1 MKAAV
6 YQGPEKIVLQDVEK
20 PKIEHPRDAIV
31 RITTSAICGS
41 DLHLWHGRVPIP
53 PGFTFTVGHEFVGVV
68 EEVGSGIQE
77 GTLKPGDRVVV
88 AFNTC
93 CGQCFYCR
101 RGLYAQCDYTQAF
114 GFGRLNGGQA
124 EYARVPFAD
133 TSAVKVPDDVPDE
146 QAIFVG
152 DIFSTG
158 YFGADQGGVKAG
170 DSVVVV
176 GCGPVGLFAQMSCHV
191 MGAAQVIAVD
201 SVPERLQV
209 AKSLGSTVINFQEED
224 APAKVRQLTEGRGA
238 DVVIEAVGQIPAF
251 KSAFQYVRKGGTVS
265 VIGMYIEPD
274 VGVPLGQMFLQD
286 LTLKVGVCNTR
297 AYMERMMELI
307 RHGKVDLTK
316 VVSHT
321 MPLTDVTKGYEIFAD
336 HKDNAVKVLLKP

>member
-6 YQGPEKIVLQDVEK
+6 YQGPEKIILQDVER

-53 PGFTFTVGHEFVGVV
+53 PGYTFSVGHEFVGVV
-68 EEVGSGIQE
+68 EEVGSAID
-77 GTLKPGDRVVV
+77 TLKPGDRIVV

-93 CGQCFYCR
+93 CGQCYYCR
-101 RGLYAQCDYTQAF
+101 RGLYAQCELSNTF

-133 TSAVKVPDDVPDE
+133 SSAVKVPDDVSDD

-158 YFGADQGGVKAG
+158 FFGAEQGGVKAG
-170 DSVVVV
+170 DTVVVI
-176 GCGPVGLFAQMSCHV
+176 GCGPVGLFCQMSCHV

-201 SVPERLQV
+201 SVAERLKV
-209 AKSLGSTVINFQEED
+209 AKSLGSVPLNFQEED
-224 APAKVRQLTEGRGA
+224 APAKVRELTGGRGA
-238 DVVIEAVGQIPAF
+238 DVVVEAVGQVPAF
-251 KSAFQYVRKGGTVS
+251 KSAFTYVRRGGTVS

-297 AYMERMMELI
+297 AYMERTMELI
-307 RHGKVDLTK
+307 RHGKVDLAK

-321 MPLTDVTKGYEIFAD
+321 LPLDQVTHGYEIFAD